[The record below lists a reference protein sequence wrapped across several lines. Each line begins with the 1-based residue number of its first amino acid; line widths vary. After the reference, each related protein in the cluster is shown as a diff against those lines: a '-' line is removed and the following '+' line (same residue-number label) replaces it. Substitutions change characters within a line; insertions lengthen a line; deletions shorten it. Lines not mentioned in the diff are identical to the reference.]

1 MIARFVNAS
10 RSRALEQGRTPKRLS
25 RIGLFVLLFLV
36 LAVATLARERVVGN
50 KADSFYRFGPI
61 PTSI

>member
-1 MIARFVNAS
+1 MIARLANAS

-50 KADSFYRFGPI
+50 KADSFYRFEPI